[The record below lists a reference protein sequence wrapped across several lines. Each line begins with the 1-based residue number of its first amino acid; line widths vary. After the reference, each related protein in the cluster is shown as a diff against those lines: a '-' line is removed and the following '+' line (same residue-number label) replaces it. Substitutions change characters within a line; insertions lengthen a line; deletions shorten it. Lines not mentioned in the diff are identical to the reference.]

1 MKKMNKVLASA
12 LALLLMTAVLC
23 GCKAGNTQKTE
34 TSIKVGETGTHV
46 TEESEILVSG
56 ETETEEA
63 ATFLV
68 NEGDVEIVVPD
79 DQEMGGE

>member
-34 TSIKVGETGTHV
+34 TNLKVEGTETLV
-46 TEESEILVSG
+46 TE
-56 ETETEEA
+56 ETETENVED

-68 NEGDVEIVVPD
+68 NEGDVVIVVPE
-79 DQEMGGE
+79 DQDMGGE